1 MKTNRTVPFFYDA
14 DPNPWGS
21 GGAMVINHDNDTDIV
36 VEDEPQDNLSEETAT
51 EEAIK
56 EVTTEVEAKT
66 EVDAKTETKVE
77 AVTEAG
83 KIEVTPAKDWRETV
97 SHDDLLAEIKKKFD
111 RTSLLK
117 AAGIDEDTIKAI
129 DFKESNGGDWN
140 EYLRIKNTDYTKL
153 APEQLIE
160 MNLRERKSGVDN
172 KKFQILL
179 KNELKKYNLD
189 REDFSEDSEEAIIG
203 EDALK
208 EDADAIR
215 AKYVAKQ
222 DSLKA
227 PEKVPDTT
235 AQDREITQTKITD
248 HIRNSEAVKNLQ
260 TTKLIPYGAGE
271 EAFNY
276 EVNEVSQ
283 LVDATI
289 TAAIQNGQTPTDAEI
304 NRMVKTL
311 AYHVNPDAVEK
322 ALIDHGKVIGTRNV
336 RKDAS
341 NSKPNTE
348 TTSTTVEN
356 LSDAE
361 LLARSGRVKNGNS

>member
-1 MKTNRTVPFFYDA
+1 MKTNRSVPFFYDA
-14 DPNPWGS
+14 DPNPWGG
-21 GGAMVINHDNDTDIV
+21 GGATVINHDDNEVDV
-36 VEDEPQDNLSEETAT
+36 LDEPED
-51 EEAIK
+51 
-56 EVTTEVEAKT
+56 TTEQAETTNPVTEDTKEEPAKET
-66 EVDAKTETKVE
+66 TETK
-77 AVTEAG
+77 TEA
-83 KIEVTPAKDWRETV
+83 KVDIPAIVNTPEPAKDWRETV
-97 SHDDLLAEIKKKFD
+97 SNDDLIAETKKKFD
-111 RTSLLK
+111 RSALLK
-117 AAGIDEDTIKAI
+117 AAGIDEETIKAI
-129 DFKESNGGDWN
+129 EFKESNGGDWN

-160 MNLRERKSGVDN
+160 MNLRERKAGVDN

-189 REDFSEDSEEAIIG
+189 REEFADDSEEAIIG

-215 AKYVAKQ
+215 AKYVEKQ
-222 DSLKA
+222 NSLKA
-227 PEKVPDTT
+227 PERVPDTT
-235 AQDREITQTKITD
+235 AQDRELAQTNITA

-260 TTKLIPYGAGE
+260 TSKLIPYGAGE

-276 EVNEVSQ
+276 EVNEVDR

-311 AYHVNPDAVEK
+311 AYHVNPEAVEK

-356 LSDAE
+356 LTDAE
-361 LLARSGRVKNGNS
+361 LLARSGKVKNGDS

>member
-1 MKTNRTVPFFYDA
+1 MKTNRSVPFFYDA
-14 DPNPWGS
+14 DPNPWGG
-21 GGAMVINHDNDTDIV
+21 GGAMVINHDNDTDTAV
-36 VEDEPQDNLSEETAT
+36 DDEPQEDTAEEPTDEVA
-51 EEAIK
+51 K
-56 EVTTEVEAKT
+56 E
-66 EVDAKTETKVE
+66 
-77 AVTEAG
+77 
-83 KIEVTPAKDWRETV
+83 TPAEVKPEVKADPIIEPVKSAEPIIEPVKDWRETV

-111 RTSLLK
+111 RTALLK

-140 EYLRIKNTDYTKL
+140 EYLRVKNTDYTKL

-189 REDFSEDSEEAIIG
+189 REEFAEDSEEAIIG

-215 AKYVAKQ
+215 VKFVEKQ
-222 DSLKA
+222 NSLKA
-227 PEKVPDTT
+227 PEKAPDTT
-235 AQDREITQTKITD
+235 AQDREISQTKITD
-248 HIRNSEAVKNLQ
+248 HIRNSEAVKNLH
-260 TTKLIPYGAGE
+260 TNKLIPYGAGD

-276 EVNEVSQ
+276 EVTEVDR

-304 NRMVKTL
+304 TKMVKTL
-311 AYHVNPDAVEK
+311 AYHVNPEAVEK

-341 NSKPNTE
+341 NSQSNTE
-348 TTSTTVEN
+348 TTSTVVEN
-356 LSDAE
+356 LTDAE
-361 LLARSGRVKNGNS
+361 ILGRSGKVRNSNQ